1 MYKLKKTTA
10 VTVVL
15 KINLWLQKKEAKKL

>member
-15 KINLWLQKKEAKKL
+15 KINL